1 MTWQAADLRVFLIIV
16 SLGYVASG
24 CTYVTTSPVAG
35 STIDTGFGTFE
46 LAPLTLGVDTPT
58 LYTDFDSL
66 VNFTNGTG
74 WISHEFRADGILKD
88 GSCAEKDP
96 SPTPPAAPAPPLPPP
111 PSSPPPPPAPRHRL
125 YLLRNH
131 SACW

>member
-1 MTWQAADLRVFLIIV
+1 MTWQASDLRVFLIIV

-35 STIDTGFGTFE
+35 STVDTGFGAFE

-66 VNFTNGTG
+66 VNYTSGIG
-74 WISHEFRADGILKD
+74 WVIYRFHADGTLNN
-88 GSCAEKDP
+88 GSCA
-96 SPTPPAAPAPPLPPP
+96 
-111 PSSPPPPPAPRHRL
+111 
-125 YLLRNH
+125 
-131 SACW
+131 